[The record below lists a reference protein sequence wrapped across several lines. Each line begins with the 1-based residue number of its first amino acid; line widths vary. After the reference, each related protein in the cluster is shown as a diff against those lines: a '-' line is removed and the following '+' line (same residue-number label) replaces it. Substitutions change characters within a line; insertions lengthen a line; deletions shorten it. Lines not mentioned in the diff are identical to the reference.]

1 MAFLSA
7 PVRWPDVLS
16 VSFPFDS
23 IASNVRPYLPGS
35 LASLPSAVIASLF
48 LSWTLVISVAAFSFF
63 MNQRRQ
69 SMVPAQPH
77 AATAAPKRRKAGQ
90 THTTLLIGPEQ
101 TGKSTLYSALV
112 FEAVPETQTSQ
123 HENESNIAIKKEGLV
138 SPTSIR
144 LVDLPGHPRLRGK
157 ANDYLPKADRIVFC
171 VDTASAI
178 KGGTTKNEALIEAV
192 E

>member
-16 VSFPFDS
+16 VSLSFDS
-23 IASNVRPYLPGS
+23 IASNVRPYLPGP
-35 LASLPSAVIASLF
+35 LATLPSAMIASLF
-48 LSWTLVISVAAFSFF
+48 LSWTLVIAVAAFSFF

-69 SMVPAQPH
+69 SLVPAQPH
-77 AATAAPKRRKAGQ
+77 SATVAPKRRKAGQ
-90 THTTLLIGPEQ
+90 TLTTLLIGPEQ

-123 HENESNIAIKKEGLV
+123 HENESNIAIKKEELV

-157 ANDYLPKADRIVFC
+157 ANDYLHKADRIVFC

-178 KGGTTKNEALIEAV
+178 KGGTTKNETLVEAV